1 MATCTRNCK
10 YHAGPDARHNM
21 DNGCEFI
28 SFTHH
33 SRLKVAYKTR
43 GVWHLTKE
51 VQELLRPEN
60 CPCFEEGKVRPLPV
74 PGIPTMVPK
83 DPLPKRA
90 TLHTPEKT
98 GRKPKV
104 FLDKERAR
112 RLYKKGLSDR
122 LIAEKLD
129 VTEPTVYAWRKKA
142 GLPNIGN
149 RTKIPGEAIRA
160 LHAEGKTD
168 KEIAAALGLKRDQ
181 VLKYRNK
188 HGLRLNP
195 ELYAPHP
202 PRIDYALV
210 ERLYDAGRPDR
221 EIAAAAECSHRTI
234 EKWRCETGRRPNKRM
249 PR

>member
-1 MATCTRNCK
+1 
-10 YHAGPDARHNM
+10 M

-33 SRLKVAYKTR
+33 SRLAVVYKELGDQR
-43 GVWHLTKE
+43 LTKAALE
-51 VQELLRPEN
+51 RLKPEN
-60 CPCFEEGKVRPLPV
+60 CPCFEPGKTRRLPV
-74 PGIPTMVPK
+74 QGIPTMVQK

-90 TLHTPEKT
+90 TLHAPETP

-104 FLDKERAR
+104 FLDRERAL
-112 RLYKKGLSDR
+112 RLYKKGRTDR
-122 LIAEKLD
+122 EIAEKLG
-129 VTEPTVYAWRKKA
+129 VTEPTVYIWRKKA

-210 ERLYDAGRPDR
+210 ERLYDAGWPDR
-221 EIAAAAECSHRTI
+221 EIAAAAECSHRSI